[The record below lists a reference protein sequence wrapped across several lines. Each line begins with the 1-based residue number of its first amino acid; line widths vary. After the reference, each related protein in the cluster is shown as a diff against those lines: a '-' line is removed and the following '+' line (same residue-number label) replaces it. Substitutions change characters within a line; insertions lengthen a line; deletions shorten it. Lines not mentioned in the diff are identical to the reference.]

1 MSVRSQSFSDK
12 LPRFSDLMSSSGQSV
27 FVYISSAIG
36 IHELALCS
44 RVLSVLML
52 YVLPTYLFGLH
63 GNCVNSTIITIINH
77 LFMTSDVAGE
87 MWHCPEGYA
96 STKRALIKVLETSD
110 IYCFV
115 MLIEEAAM

>member
-1 MSVRSQSFSDK
+1 
-12 LPRFSDLMSSSGQSV
+12 
-27 FVYISSAIG
+27 
-36 IHELALCS
+36 
-44 RVLSVLML
+44 ML

-77 LFMTSDVAGE
+77 LFITSDVAGE

-96 STKRALIKVLETSD
+96 STKRALIKVLEISD